1 MWIKLGTT
9 RAEHLN
15 ERALHAIT
23 IDFELLH
30 RIVAA
35 LNGRCSCL
43 GRSVW
48 GLGPKFRGSGVG
60 CRVSGFMCPPVELC
74 SKVVILLGELCDF
87 LACLLPNP
95 IRLLRSLFTTTSRAC
110 HHVCVCERECV
121 RAFMRACF
129 CVHVCLRACACVHA
143 CTCVGVHMC
152 ACMRRKNAPSALVS
166 MCVRPVSTFHND

>member
-15 ERALHAIT
+15 EHALHAIT

-110 HHVCVCERECV
+110 HHVCV
-121 RAFMRACF
+121 
-129 CVHVCLRACACVHA
+129 
-143 CTCVGVHMC
+143 
-152 ACMRRKNAPSALVS
+152 
-166 MCVRPVSTFHND
+166 